1 MKTKFLI
8 MAAAIALTACNSNKM
23 TVATAPAPA
32 TPQQQETQKLAYDLL
47 EGDWTI
53 LDINGEQMPELAVA
67 DRPYFRFN
75 IDNEHKHLLDLVVY
89 TGCNY
94 INGVISLDDNK
105 ITKVGEMLATL
116 KVCPGAKF
124 EQPIISVLEKMRTL
138 KIQTLNNESF
148 LYLMSGSGTMMTLR
162 RHNINYIEGAWQV
175 TKVKGQNTKEMPIR
189 MVIDLADSKV
199 HGNAGC
205 NVMNGELSLNMA
217 VEGGISFSNIVT
229 TRMACPDLES
239 EYQYLNALAEVKSVK
254 PVHSVKGKVETADL
268 LNAAGEPV
276 IEIKRISRELLEK

>member
-1 MKTKFLI
+1 
-8 MAAAIALTACNSNKM
+8 
-23 TVATAPAPA
+23 
-32 TPQQQETQKLAYDLL
+32 
-47 EGDWTI
+47 
-53 LDINGEQMPELAVA
+53 
-67 DRPYFRFN
+67 
-75 IDNEHKHLLDLVVY
+75 
-89 TGCNY
+89 
-94 INGVISLDDNK
+94 
-105 ITKVGEMLATL
+105 
-116 KVCPGAKF
+116 
-124 EQPIISVLEKMRTL
+124 
-138 KIQTLNNESF
+138 
-148 LYLMSGSGTMMTLR
+148 MMTLR